1 MIKENIN
8 GYTVLAKDC
17 GEKYIDV
24 FKDVLSYNFRV
35 EKVFRNID
43 DTKVLLIDTDYG
55 KYVLKF
61 FAPKDKLLERF
72 LKAMFRGDDY
82 ERLFRYTEKAR
93 KNGFKKL
100 NDFYL
105 LAEMKILRY
114 TRCYIMLIEYIDGV
128 SLYSLKNVPGT
139 IKEEVKGSIIELHE
153 NNIVSGDAHKGNF
166 ILQGDEVRL
175 IDLSGKRASSQR
187 RAKDFLDLKRH
198 YGIDIPKECK
208 DIGYY
213 ILMFRRN
220 FRKFTH
226 FIKGKKK

>member
-1 MIKENIN
+1 
-8 GYTVLAKDC
+8 
-17 GEKYIDV
+17 
-24 FKDVLSYNFRV
+24 
-35 EKVFRNID
+35 
-43 DTKVLLIDTDYG
+43 
-55 KYVLKF
+55 
-61 FAPKDKLLERF
+61 
-72 LKAMFRGDDY
+72 
-82 ERLFRYTEKAR
+82 
-93 KNGFKKL
+93 
-100 NDFYL
+100 
-105 LAEMKILRY
+105 
-114 TRCYIMLIEYIDGV
+114 MLIEYIDGV
-128 SLYSLKNVPGT
+128 SLYSLKNIPGE
-139 IKEEVKGSIIELHE
+139 IKEEVKESIIELHE

-198 YGIDIPKECK
+198 YGIDFPKKYK